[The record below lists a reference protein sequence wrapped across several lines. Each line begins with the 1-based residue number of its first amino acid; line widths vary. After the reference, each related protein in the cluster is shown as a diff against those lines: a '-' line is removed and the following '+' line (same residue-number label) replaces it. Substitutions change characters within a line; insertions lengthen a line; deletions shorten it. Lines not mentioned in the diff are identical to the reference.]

1 MKIGTISYEL
11 ISNFSFI
18 LRYHQTKTFIP
29 PLFGLLY
36 NHECCSC
43 FSIYQQ
49 KATKLTTNKRDKIT
63 LTRNAS
69 SALENQ
75 FTRPYPVTLPGKT
88 KEPISCFLFILKV
101 VNLERRSAFENFH
114 INIRN
119 FYGCETSFVLFRIL
133 NRLSCYACNIRLQLK
148 YILE

>member
-1 MKIGTISYEL
+1 MKIGAILYEL
-11 ISNFSFI
+11 ISIFFFPTMYAGICTNKIRIPINICVQIVVMNNYVIINQKIS
-18 LRYHQTKTFIP
+18 TP
-29 PLFGLLY
+29 PLFGLTY
-36 NHECCSC
+36 DHACSSC

-49 KATKLTTNKRDKIT
+49 NATKLTTNKRDKIT

-88 KEPISCFLFILKV
+88 KEPISCFLLILKV

-114 INIRN
+114 IKIRN
-119 FYGCETSFVLFRIL
+119 FY
-133 NRLSCYACNIRLQLK
+133 
-148 YILE
+148 